1 MVRIHLMQ
9 SWWSLSNEA
18 MEDALID
25 MGAIRC
31 FARID
36 PAKDTLDNPK
46 ALSQKTPTPLL
57 QQGF

>member
-46 ALSQKTPTPLL
+46 ALSQKTPTSLL